1 MPDIPRAPK
10 AGKPPRAPKS
20 AKAQAAAAAR
30 KPKRTRATDSPR
42 ATGGS
47 PASAP
52 DAIALDLKSPGLN
65 GVQQPALRS
74 TTSAASRSDSGA
86 GESAPAITNP
96 IARPSRTQKKST
108 SPLSNFKS
116 ETPAATPP
124 SAAPSPSPTL
134 SPETL
139 SLLQSILHHTF
150 KSPALLAQAL
160 THASVTDSRLASNE
174 RMEFLGDSV
183 LGLVISERIY
193 QRYPNL
199 LEGEMTKL
207 KSTAVSRQTCAVIAR
222 ALGLHKHLVL
232 GKGMQNHHELP
243 LSLEAAV
250 LESIIAA
257 IYLDAGY
264 AAAEA
269 FIAPLIDPY
278 ILRAAADGHQ
288 ENFKSVL
295 QHYAQQ
301 QSLPPPSYRVLD
313 EKGPDHAKAF
323 KVTVDLAGRRFT
335 PAWGQTKKKSEQ
347 MAALNALQELG
358 LVQTRDDGHLSVV
371 GGE

>member
-1 MPDIPRAPK
+1 MPDTPRAPK
-10 AGKPPRAPKS
+10 AAKPPRAPKS
-20 AKAQAAAAAR
+20 AKAKAPAPPA
-30 KPKRTRATDSPR
+30 KKSKRSRAI
-42 ATGGS
+42 GGS
-47 PASAP
+47 PASV
-52 DAIALDLKSPGLN
+52 LDTPSGTSPH
-65 GVQQPALRS
+65 RS
-74 TTSAASRSDSGA
+74 INA
-86 GESAPAITNP
+86 
-96 IARPSRTQKKST
+96 
-108 SPLSNFKS
+108 SPLSSLKS
-116 ETPAATPP
+116 ETP
-124 SAAPSPSPTL
+124 SSSPSPSQPLPVSPSQVAL

-139 SLLQSILHHTF
+139 ALLQSTLHHTF

-193 QRYPNL
+193 QRYPHL

-222 ALGLHKHLVL
+222 SLGLHKHLVL

-250 LESIIAA
+250 LESVIAA

-264 AAAEA
+264 AAAES

-358 LVQTRDDGHLSVV
+358 LVQAQDGHVRVV
-371 GGE
+371 GESQ

>member
-1 MPDIPRAPK
+1 MPETPRASKPT
-10 AGKPPRAPKS
+10 KPPRAPKS
-20 AKAQAAAAAR
+20 AKSKAPAPPA
-30 KPKRTRATDSPR
+30 KKSKRPR

-47 PASAP
+47 PASVLETP
-52 DAIALDLKSPGLN
+52 
-65 GVQQPALRS
+65 
-74 TTSAASRSDSGA
+74 SGA
-86 GESAPAITNP
+86 SPHLPVNG
-96 IARPSRTQKKST
+96 
-108 SPLSNFKS
+108 SPLSNLKS
-116 ETPAATPP
+116 EIP
-124 SAAPSPSPTL
+124 SSSPSPPHPLTPSHLTL

-139 SLLQSILHHTF
+139 SLLQSTLHHTF
-150 KSPALLAQAL
+150 AHPQLLAQAL

-193 QRYPNL
+193 QRYPHL

-371 GGE
+371 GEGG

>member
-1 MPDIPRAPK
+1 MPDTPSPRA
-10 AGKPPRAPKS
+10 KPRRKRAK
-20 AKAQAAAAAR
+20 
-30 KPKRTRATDSPR
+30 PR
-42 ATGGS
+42 ATGGLPASVLDAVPVVHPDAPATGDSAPLQRGEVVRSPSEGKKKTAEKGS
-47 PASAP
+47 PA
-52 DAIALDLKSPGLN
+52 
-65 GVQQPALRS
+65 
-74 TTSAASRSDSGA
+74 
-86 GESAPAITNP
+86 APAP
-96 IARPSRTQKKST
+96 
-108 SPLSNFKS
+108 
-116 ETPAATPP
+116 PP
-124 SAAPSPSPTL
+124 SL
-134 SPETL
+134 SPDIL
-139 SLLQSILHHTF
+139 ASIQTTISHTF
-150 KSPALLAQAL
+150 KSPALLIQAL

-193 QRYPNL
+193 QRYPHL

-207 KSTAVSRQTCAVIAR
+207 KSTAVSRQTCAIIAR

-264 AAAEA
+264 AAAES

-295 QHYAQQ
+295 QHHAQQ
-301 QSLPPPSYRVLD
+301 QSLPPPMYRILD

-323 KVTVDLAGRRFT
+323 KVGVDLGGRRFT

-347 MAALNALQELG
+347 LAALNALQELG

-371 GGE
+371 PDTGEVATPASSSRPPLPPSPSSPPPAA